1 MLHLTFR
8 FFLSLAVNVV
18 AILQEFWESKQKKK
32 AVLPSEGIIV
42 YESLSS
48 LGPPF
53 VSYVTLPGGS
63 CFGNFQVSVNF
74 QSLSGDI
81 FFWKEFCYRMCS
93 ATTSV
98 TLHCSSILDFSS
110 LVLSHISMISERQTT
125 WKKITQF
132 WELIGHGM
140 ILPIISF
147 LFSST
152 ITKKQRAL
160 WVTQTFVN

>member
-1 MLHLTFR
+1 MCNIENTKDQGFVLHLTFR

-81 FFWKEFCYRMCS
+81 FF
-93 ATTSV
+93 
-98 TLHCSSILDFSS
+98 
-110 LVLSHISMISERQTT
+110 
-125 WKKITQF
+125 
-132 WELIGHGM
+132 
-140 ILPIISF
+140 
-147 LFSST
+147 
-152 ITKKQRAL
+152 
-160 WVTQTFVN
+160 